1 MVIAPTQGSTQE
13 TSWTCVLMNK
23 LDDALSPT
31 SIDKGF
37 KVKDIMILAVMDI
50 LLKWIELKEFIELER
65 EDITRDL

>member
-1 MVIAPTQGSTQE
+1 
-13 TSWTCVLMNK
+13 MNK